1 MEKGIFDLEVREK
14 RNQAFLNKARTGSK
28 GGSRSRK
35 GLRTPFDTM
44 SAKDK
49 KKLNGEVKTV
59 MYETIIPYAELILK
73 DEEMQKLMFTRWTEI
88 YEVKEIKEQM
98 KIGTKI
104 YYELVKNFNVPR
116 KKRGGNVR
124 KTKAEREKKHIAIVE
139 NKAAVAPPEEYEKPK
154 IKPLIISRGL
164 HLEYNGEYTA
174 DQLNKI
180 FMKLQLLTEAE
191 ENKFSLSISLTE
203 RT

>member
-59 MYETIIPYAELILK
+59 MYETIIPNTELQVK
-73 DEEMQKLMFTRWTEI
+73 DKDMQKLMLKRWREI
-88 YEVKEIKEQM
+88 YPNEEIVKKMEISRKGYDTLVKE
-98 KIGTKI
+98 
-104 YYELVKNFNVPR
+104 LNLPR
-116 KKRGGNVR
+116 KPKTVIETRKG
-124 KTKAEREKKHIAIVE
+124 KTKTIAIVE
-139 NKAAVAPPEEYEKPK
+139 NKAAAASPEESEKPK

-191 ENKFSLSISLTE
+191 ENKFTLSISLTE

>member
-59 MYETIIPYAELILK
+59 MYETIIPNTELQVK
-73 DEEMQKLMFTRWTEI
+73 DKDMQKLMLKRWREI
-88 YEVKEIKEQM
+88 YPNEEIVKKMEISRKGYDTLVKE
-98 KIGTKI
+98 
-104 YYELVKNFNVPR
+104 LNLPR
-116 KKRGGNVR
+116 KPKTVIETRKG
-124 KTKAEREKKHIAIVE
+124 KTKTIAIVE
-139 NKAAVAPPEEYEKPK
+139 NKAAAAPPEESEKPK

-191 ENKFSLSISLTE
+191 ENKFTLSISLTE